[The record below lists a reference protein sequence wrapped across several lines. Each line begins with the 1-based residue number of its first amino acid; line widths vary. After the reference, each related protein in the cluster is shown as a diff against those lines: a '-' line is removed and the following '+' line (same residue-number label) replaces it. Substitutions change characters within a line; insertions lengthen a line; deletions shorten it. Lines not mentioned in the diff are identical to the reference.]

1 MSRSNSPVRLFQTR
15 MIHQLPTKTV
25 LGILNIKIDHITY
38 HWHVVH
44 CNKHKPVKKKKD
56 TLSSYIQSRSCLS
69 KTGKG
74 HNRIVLNN
82 VCDSSKCHSQIALNK
97 CQA

>member
-44 CNKHKPVKKKKD
+44 CNKHKPVKKKK
-56 TLSSYIQSRSCLS
+56 TL
-69 KTGKG
+69 
-74 HNRIVLNN
+74 
-82 VCDSSKCHSQIALNK
+82 
-97 CQA
+97 